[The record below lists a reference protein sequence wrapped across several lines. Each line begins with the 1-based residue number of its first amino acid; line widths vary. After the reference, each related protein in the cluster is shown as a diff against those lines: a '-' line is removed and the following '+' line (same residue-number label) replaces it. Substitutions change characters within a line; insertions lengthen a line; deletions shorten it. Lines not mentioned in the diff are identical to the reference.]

1 MDSRPL
7 VISIAGLDA
16 DPVVDRVL
24 KALLQPRYLSV
35 VWTETYPSKRAESGL
50 TPSCLTT

>member
-24 KALLQPRYLSV
+24 KALLTAKISLGRLDGDVPQQKLNLV
-35 VWTETYPSKRAESGL
+35 
-50 TPSCLTT
+50 